1 MAITD
6 RIPWKHKESERQ
18 PEERGLA
25 TRQDSFLTFQ
35 QQMNQ
40 VFDKFFE
47 GWGMEPY
54 GASLETGALFSPR
67 VDVAETDGEIK
78 VSLELP
84 GLKEEDIDVSLSRD
98 VLTIRG
104 EKRREEEEKGRNYY
118 RSERSFGSFQRS
130 VPLPAPVDAAKTEAV
145 YRKGVLTV
153 TLPKARV
160 AEDRKQ
166 ITVKPR

>member
-1 MAITD
+1 MLKTLSLTD
-6 RIPWKHKESERQ
+6 
-18 PEERGLA
+18 
-25 TRQDSFLTFQ
+25 
-35 QQMNQ
+35 
-40 VFDKFFE
+40 
-47 GWGMEPY
+47 
-54 GASLETGALFSPR
+54 
-67 VDVAETDGEIK
+67 
-78 VSLELP
+78 
-84 GLKEEDIDVSLSRD
+84 DI
-98 VLTIRG
+98 LTIRG

>member
-6 RIPWKHKESERQ
+6 MIPWKRKESEREQ
-18 PEERGLA
+18 EERGLA
-25 TRQDSFLTFQ
+25 ARQDPLLTFQ

-40 VFDKFFE
+40 MFDDFFR
-47 GWGMEPY
+47 GWGLEPF
-54 GASLETGALFSPR
+54 GPSPEAGDLFSPR
-67 VDVAETDGEIK
+67 ADVAESDDEIK

-84 GLKEEDIDVSLSRD
+84 GLEEEDIDVSLSRD

-118 RSERSFGSFQRS
+118 RAERSFGSFQRS
-130 VPLPAPVDAAKTEAV
+130 VPLPAPVDAGKADAV
-145 YRKGVLTV
+145 FRRGVLTV
-153 TLPKARV
+153 TLPKVRM
-160 AEDRKQ
+160 AEGRKQ